1 MDFLK
6 WLAELRTPL
15 GDWLMS
21 AVTRLGEEAL
31 FIVLALTVFWCV
43 DKKRGYFLLFTGFVG
58 MVCNQLLK
66 MIFRI
71 PRPWVLDPDF
81 TIVESAREQATGYSF
96 PSGHTQIATTLYGG
110 IARTAG
116 SRAVRIAGVLIC
128 LLVAFSRMYLGVH
141 TPADVLVSLAIGA
154 VLVLGLWPVFDRLY
168 RSSFGMLCL
177 ILVVLLLAVCNLA
190 FVQLYPFPADVDAA
204 NLADA
209 RSVAWKMLGMILAM
223 CILYPVDRMWLR
235 FETSAVLWAQIL
247 KVALGFGIV
256 MALRLGLKTP
266 LNQWLGESLG
276 GAARYFLMV
285 IVAGIVI
292 PFFFRF
298 LPKPREEAAPLPA
311 AHGSRQTSD
320 RQ

>member
-1 MDFLK
+1 MNFLE
-6 WLAELRTPL
+6 WLSGLRTPL
-15 GDWLMS
+15 GDLLMG

-71 PRPWVLDPDF
+71 PRPWVRNPDF
-81 TIVESAREQATGYSF
+81 EIVESAREQATGYSF
-96 PSGHTQIATTLYGG
+96 PSGHTQIAATLYGG
-110 IARTAG
+110 IART
-116 SRAVRIAGVLIC
+116 SRRRTVQVGGVLLC

-141 TPADVLVSLAIGA
+141 TPADVLVSLGIGA
-154 VLVLGLWPVFDRLY
+154 VLVWGLWPVFERLY
-168 RSSFGMLCL
+168 RSASGMLCL
-177 ILVVLLLAVCNLA
+177 ILAVLALAVCNLA

-209 RSVAWKMLGMILAM
+209 QSVAWKMLGMILGM
-223 CILYPVDRMWLR
+223 CILYPVDRFLLR
-235 FETSAVLWAQIL
+235 FDTAAVWWAQIL

-256 MALRLGLKTP
+256 MALRVCLKEP
-266 LNQWLGESLG
+266 LNRWAGENLG
-276 GAARYFLMV
+276 GALRYFLMV
-285 IVAGIVI
+285 LAAGVLI

-298 LPKPREEAAPLPA
+298 LPKRPA
-311 AHGSRQTSD
+311 RTQGGAGAQQS
-320 RQ
+320 

>member
-1 MDFLK
+1 MEFLK

-43 DKKRGYFLLFTGFVG
+43 DKKQGYFLLFTGFVG

-110 IARTAG
+110 IARTAR
-116 SRAVRIAGVLIC
+116 SRAVWIAGVLIC

-168 RSSFGMLCL
+168 RSPFGMLCL
-177 ILVVLLLAVCNLA
+177 ILVVLLLSVCNLA

-204 NLADA
+204 NLTDA

-223 CILYPVDRMWLR
+223 CILFPVDRMWLR
-235 FETSAVLWAQIL
+235 FETSAVWWAQIL
-247 KVALGFGIV
+247 KVALGFGVV

-266 LNQWLGESLG
+266 LNQWLGENLG
-276 GAARYFLMV
+276 GAVRYFLMV
-285 IVAGIVI
+285 IAAGIVI

-298 LPKPREEAAPLPA
+298 LPKGTMPA
-311 AHGSRQTSD
+311 RDEPSS
-320 RQ
+320 